1 MKKNSLMNLMI
12 WRLISLKLTTQKR
25 LAAQVMNVGES
36 RVWIDPE
43 FMDEV
48 SLAITKDD
56 IRRLVD
62 EGAIQKKP
70 VRGVSRGRARY
81 ILQQKRKG
89 QRKGPGR
96 KKGKATSKLSK
107 KERWMHKIRPMRKE
121 LRRLRDEGKITRRVY
136 RELYLKAKG
145 NAFRNTAHLRTY
157 ITERRLEAK

>member
-1 MKKNSLMNLMI
+1 M
-12 WRLISLKLTTQKR
+12 RLVTQKR
-25 LAAQVMNVGES
+25 LAAAVMKVGKS

-43 FMDEV
+43 FIDEV
-48 SLAITKDD
+48 SLAITKED

-81 ILQQKRKG
+81 ILGQKRKG
-89 QRKGPGR
+89 QRKGPGS
-96 KKGKATSKLSK
+96 KKGKATAKFSK
-107 KERWMHKIRPMRKE
+107 KDRWMHKVRPMRRE
-121 LRRLRDEGKITRRVY
+121 LRRLRDEGRITRRVY

-157 ITERRLEAK
+157 IAEQRLEVNK